1 MKLKELMEIMSCK
14 DGKELFYKVENI
26 LGEFGVDIYNDD
38 GTVKSLYDICCEVAK
53 VLNKEL

>member
-26 LGEFGVDIYNDD
+26 LGEFGIDIYNDD
-38 GTVKSLYDICCEVAK
+38 GTVKSLYEICCEVAK